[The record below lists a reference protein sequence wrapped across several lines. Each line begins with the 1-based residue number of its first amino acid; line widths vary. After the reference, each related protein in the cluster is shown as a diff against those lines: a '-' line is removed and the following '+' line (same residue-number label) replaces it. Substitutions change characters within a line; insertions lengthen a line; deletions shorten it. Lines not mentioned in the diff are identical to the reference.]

1 LRQKFGGTFPR
12 FAAYGRSFA
21 VRLAAA
27 LLVVSD
33 VSAFAN
39 LVNAKL
45 SKPWYPVFAKV
56 RRTGVGLMRSAASS
70 ARQSPG
76 KPAKKP
82 AAKALAIKDSATKAS
97 EALALKM
104 LTKQAGEAA
113 QLLKLLG
120 NESRLLI
127 LCFLAV
133 RGEMTVGELV
143 DVVKLSQSALSQHLA
158 RLREDGL
165 VTFRRDSQTLHYS
178 VIDQK
183 ALRVLGVLKEIY
195 CGDLM

>member
-1 LRQKFGGTFPR
+1 
-12 FAAYGRSFA
+12 
-21 VRLAAA
+21 
-27 LLVVSD
+27 
-33 VSAFAN
+33 
-39 LVNAKL
+39 
-45 SKPWYPVFAKV
+45 
-56 RRTGVGLMRSAASS
+56 
-70 ARQSPG
+70 
-76 KPAKKP
+76 
-82 AAKALAIKDSATKAS
+82 
-97 EALALKM
+97 M

-113 QLLKLLG
+113 HLLKLLG

-165 VTFRRDSQTLHYS
+165 VTFRRDSQTLHYR
-178 VIDQK
+178 VVDQK
-183 ALRVLGVLKEIY
+183 ALRVLGVLKDIY